1 MKFTRFLAAGFV
13 SLVFVS
19 SAYAQNRYY
28 LPHVANGD
36 YGDGSFRMT
45 FILFN
50 NSDAGTSALLE
61 LTSDAGLPLTV
72 TITGLGTGSQF
83 TIPLSAGATQILQTD
98 GLGNMVAGAAVV
110 TSATDIGVSAIF
122 TIYDKNGHYVTESGV
137 GSSAPLTAFVL
148 PVDTTGLFNTGLA
161 LFNFGG
167 VDASITLI
175 LRGTGG
181 QQIATT
187 PMMLRSHGHIAKFIS
202 GTAQLFPAATNVQGT
217 LLVQS
222 TVPIA
227 AMVLRQNLTPL
238 SYTSLPVVSTT
249 STKQTLNLAHA
260 ANGTYTGGSFKTSFL
275 IFNISA
281 SPANV
286 TLALTQDNGTPLS
299 VTVPGYGTRSSF
311 PFNNLA
317 AGASI
322 FLQTDGSGAL
332 SVGAATITS
341 NVPIGA
347 SGVFT
352 VFNTQGAFQTEAGVG
367 DSPVLTSLTLPVDI
381 TDTVDTGVAFFGP
394 AGATLTFQLRSES
407 GKLVGSRAT
416 RNLDAKGHLAEFAS
430 QIFGTRNF
438 RGSVGITATSGVA
451 ALALRQHSSPPV
463 LSYTTLPV
471 ASGAAFIPVPAS
483 SIVLAVASSILPG
496 IEQQLNQFVTDL
508 GMEGYRVV
516 VHSITEETP
525 PDLKRAIKNYY
536 DSLSPKLEGIIFL
549 GMGSDNIPT
558 ATYEWNNPPGSV
570 FKGLSMQYY
579 MDLDGT
585 FSFKGGPVINEID
598 SHTGNVE
605 IEIWTSILPFYVSYT
620 STVAYI
626 NDYLTKNHNY
636 RSGKLTVQ
644 RGFVNPVIGSRITT
658 EALYN
663 YQYQII
669 RNEYYE
675 KLTQRGN
682 FFVGIDNNLGNI
694 TRFPTSR
701 VSYEQEM
708 LTDKY
713 DVASVGAHGSAV
725 AFGDLTPDDD
735 ETWGSMRVDI
745 TYARTRPIKPVF
757 ILEHSCNVAAIGAYP
772 NLATEFLY
780 NRDNNV
786 LAFAGATAEQGGMGV
801 TAMGTAASFEA
812 DLLTSGQAIGIAHFA
827 PMKLPYLGTYAAF
840 REYFAAQQI
849 LLGDGTL
856 RLQEF
861 MRTVP

>member
-1 MKFTRFLAAGFV
+1 
-13 SLVFVS
+13 
-19 SAYAQNRYY
+19 
-28 LPHVANGD
+28 
-36 YGDGSFRMT
+36 MT
-45 FILFN
+45 
-50 NSDAGTSALLE
+50 
-61 LTSDAGLPLTV
+61 
-72 TITGLGTGSQF
+72 
-83 TIPLSAGATQILQTD
+83 
-98 GLGNMVAGAAVV
+98 
-110 TSATDIGVSAIF
+110 
-122 TIYDKNGHYVTESGV
+122 
-137 GSSAPLTAFVL
+137 
-148 PVDTTGLFNTGLA
+148 
-161 LFNFGG
+161 
-167 VDASITLI
+167 
-175 LRGTGG
+175 
-181 QQIATT
+181 
-187 PMMLRSHGHIAKFIS
+187 LRSHCHTASFIA
-202 GTAQLFPAATNVQGT
+202 GLGQLFPSFTNFQGT
-217 LLVQS
+217 LLIQS
-222 TVPIA
+222 SVPIA

-238 SYTSLPVVSTT
+238 SYTSLPVVSTS
-249 STKQTLNLAHA
+249 STKQTLNLAHV
-260 ANGTYTGGSFKTSFL
+260 ANGTYAGGSFKTSFL

-281 SPANV
+281 SLANV
-286 TLALTQDNGTPLS
+286 TLALTQDNGTPFS
-299 VTVPGYGTRSSF
+299 VTIQGRGTASSF
-311 PFNNLA
+311 TFTNLA
-317 AGASI
+317 PGGSL
-322 FLQTDGSGAL
+322 FLQTDGSGSL
-332 SVGAATITS
+332 LGGAATITS
-341 NVPIGA
+341 NVPVGA

-367 DSPVLTSLTLPVDI
+367 DSPVLTSFTLPVDI

-471 ASGAAFIPVPAS
+471 ASGTAFIPVWAS
-483 SIVLAVASSILPG
+483 SIVLAVAPSILPG
-496 IEQQLNQFVTDL
+496 IEQQLNQFVSDL

-516 VHSITEETP
+516 IHSITEETP
-525 PDLKRAIKNYY
+525 PDLKLAIKNYY
-536 DSLSPKLEGIIFL
+536 NSLSPRLEGVIFI
-549 GMGSDNIPT
+549 GMDSAKIPT
-558 ATYEWNNPPGSV
+558 ATYEWNNPPDSV
-570 FKGLSMQYY
+570 YKGLSMQYY

-585 FSFKGGPVINEID
+585 FSFRGGQVTNEID

-605 IEIWTSILPFYVSYT
+605 IEIWTSILPFYASNT

-636 RSGKLTVQ
+636 RSGKLIVQ
-644 RGFVNPVIGSRITT
+644 RGFINPVIGNRITT

-669 RNEYYE
+669 RDEYYV
-675 KLTQRGN
+675 KLAQRGN
-682 FFVGIDNNLGNI
+682 FFVGIDNNLGDI

-713 DVASVGAHGSAV
+713 DVASVGAHGTAV
-725 AFGDLTPDDD
+725 AFGVFKPDD
-735 ETWGSMRVDI
+735 EAWGSMRVDI
-745 TYARTRPIKPVF
+745 TYARTRRLKPVF
-757 ILEHSCNVAAIGAYP
+757 VLEHSCNVAAIGAYP

-780 NRDNNV
+780 NKDNNV

-801 TAMGTAASFEA
+801 TAMGTAANFEA
-812 DLLTSGQAIGIAHFA
+812 DLLTSGQSIGMAHFA
-827 PMKLPYLGTYAAF
+827 PMRLPYVGIDAAF

-861 MRTVP
+861 MRKVP